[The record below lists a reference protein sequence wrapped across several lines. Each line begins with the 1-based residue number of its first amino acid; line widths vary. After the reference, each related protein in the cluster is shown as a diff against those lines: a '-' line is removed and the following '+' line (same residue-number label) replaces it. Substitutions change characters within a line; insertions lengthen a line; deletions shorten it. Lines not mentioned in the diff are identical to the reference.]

1 VLQAWKTPAWV
12 SALFSGRDDTK
23 VVAGG
28 YGKLTMEPI
37 EKGDANKQ
45 CKSITILGFES
56 TPLIAVV
63 ESSALLPA
71 GLTITITP

>member
-1 VLQAWKTPAWV
+1 
-12 SALFSGRDDTK
+12 

-63 ESSALLPA
+63 ESSALLTA